1 MTFLVID
8 GTIHW
13 LSISN
18 LFLKKK
24 SLKLKDASA
33 LTISCNE
40 KRENFIERKK
50 KENKRIFTRSKE
62 NELMKQQEFIDKL
75 TTMLVSVK

>member
-33 LTISCNE
+33 LLAVMRNE
-40 KRENFIERKK
+40 RILSREKKRKTKEFSREAKK
-50 KENKRIFTRSKE
+50 TN
-62 NELMKQQEFIDKL
+62 
-75 TTMLVSVK
+75 